1 MAKVNVSIWTQV
13 SEVPGGCHRT
23 ALAGK
28 VLSRESLLVP
38 FESCFRIKPGLHVST
53 FLGKWAY
60 HLRNV
65 FKRPSMISEGASP
78 RKHCRKQ
85 FYCVVGEKFG
95 QKRMCSV
102 NFQGSISQ
110 LPPQARCLTS
120 H

>member
-53 FLGKWAY
+53 SLGKWAY
-60 HLRNV
+60 HLMNV
-65 FKRPSMISEGASP
+65 FKRPSMISEGDSP
-78 RKHCRKQ
+78 RNHCGKQ
-85 FYCVVGEKFG
+85 FYCVIGEKFG

-102 NFQGSISQ
+102 NFQGSTSQ
-110 LPPQARCLTS
+110 LPPKPEV
-120 H
+120 